1 VLPHPVRIV
10 AARVGAAALG
20 ALCAMTTLAGA
31 PARAQVPTGV
41 DPRLFVIG
49 DSVLLGAQSAIA
61 AREAGWHLTVYAQ
74 EGLST
79 LGAASVITA
88 QKAAIGDLVVVALGN
103 NDAGNPTTF
112 GHRID
117 GVLQAIGPVR
127 RVVWVNLRQFASWT
141 PAMNQQLTAATG
153 RWPNLV
159 IADWSARATPNPG
172 LVYHDGLHLTPAG
185 QAAMAQLIAEEV
197 SAFVQQVAPSTSTST
212 TTTPPATARPR
223 HRPAPRRRGA
233 TASRDDWVW
242 VAAGAGGVA
251 LVILGVALRPRRRR
265 HAAAP

>member
-1 VLPHPVRIV
+1 MLPTRSRIV
-10 AARVGAAALG
+10 AARIAVAALG

-31 PARAQVPTGV
+31 PAPAQVPTGV

-88 QKAAIGDLVVVALGN
+88 QKAAIGDLVIVALGN

-172 LVYHDGLHLTPAG
+172 LVYGDGLHLTPAG
-185 QAAMAQLIAEEV
+185 QAAMAQLIAEQV
-197 SAFVQQVAPSTSTST
+197 SAFVQQVTPSTSTT
-212 TTTPPATARPR
+212 TTTPPATARARSRPA
-223 HRPAPRRRGA
+223 HRPRRA
-233 TASRDDWVW
+233 TDPSDDWVW

-251 LVILGVALRPRRRR
+251 LVLLGVALRPRRRR
-265 HAAAP
+265 DAAP

>member
-1 VLPHPVRIV
+1 VLPTRSKIV

-31 PARAQVPTGV
+31 PARAQVPSGV
-41 DPRLFVIG
+41 DPRLFIIG

-88 QKAAIGDLVVVALGN
+88 QKAAIGDLVIVALGN
-103 NDAGNPTTF
+103 NDAGDPTTF

-127 RVVWVNLRQFASWT
+127 RVVWVNLRQFARWT

-159 IADWSARATPNPG
+159 IADWSARATPNPA
-172 LVYHDGLHLTPAG
+172 LVYGDGLHLTPAG
-185 QAAMAQLIAEEV
+185 QAAMAQLIAEQV
-197 SAFVQQVAPSTSTST
+197 NAFVQQVAPSTSTST
-212 TTTPPATARPR
+212 TTPPATARPR
-223 HRPAPRRRGA
+223 PRPAHRRRRA
-233 TASRDDWVW
+233 TDPSDDWVW

-251 LVILGVALRPRRRR
+251 LVLLGVALRPRRRR
-265 HAAAP
+265 AAAP

>member
-1 VLPHPVRIV
+1 VLPTRSKIV

-31 PARAQVPTGV
+31 PARAQVPSGV
-41 DPRLFVIG
+41 DPRLFIIG

-88 QKAAIGDLVVVALGN
+88 QKAAIGDLVIVALGN
-103 NDAGNPTTF
+103 NDAGDPTTF

-159 IADWSARATPNPG
+159 IADWSARATSNPG
-172 LVYHDGLHLTPAG
+172 LVYRDGLHLTPAG
-185 QAAMAQLIAEEV
+185 QAAMAQLVAEQV
-197 SAFVQQVAPSTSTST
+197 NAFVQQVAPSTSTT

-223 HRPAPRRRGA
+223 PRPAHRRRRA
-233 TASRDDWVW
+233 TDPSDDWVW

-251 LVILGVALRPRRRR
+251 LVLLGVALRPRRRR
-265 HAAAP
+265 AAAP